1 MSETIDYVIESNQLL
16 ALPEVYL
23 RVKNALD
30 DPETGIGTIA
40 ALISNDPTM
49 TTRLLKV
56 ANSAIYGH
64 IARIDNLTRAMTV
77 MGTRAT
83 HDIILATSLA
93 HAFKGI
99 YHVDYDHVCFWRK
112 SLLRASVAQATAE
125 ALRLQDCARHF
136 ITGLLSDIGH
146 MMMCVREPQ
155 LMQRI
160 LHQHEKTGHP
170 LHLYERSTFGFD
182 FGELGAD
189 ILDSWSLPETI
200 VTPVRFQNC
209 PELSPSLN
217 IEAAIVYCSSRL
229 HPDENLFP
237 SIIDLKTIEQCGINR
252 LDYDAVRERAEG
264 LFEEAVALFPL
275 QQYKQAV

>member
-1 MSETIDYVIESNQLL
+1 MPDTTDYVIESSQLL

-23 RVKNALD
+23 RVKDALD
-30 DPETGIGTIA
+30 DPETGIDTVA
-40 ALISNDPTM
+40 ALISNDPAM
-49 TTRLLKV
+49 TARLLKV

-64 IARIDNLTRAMTV
+64 VARIDNLTRAMTV

-99 YHVDYDHVCFWRK
+99 YNVDYDLVCFWRK

-125 ALRLQDCARHF
+125 ALQLQDCARHF

-146 MMMCVREPQ
+146 MVMCLREPQ
-155 LMQRI
+155 LMQRV
-160 LHQHEKTGHP
+160 LQQHEKTGHP

-182 FGELGAD
+182 FGELGGD
-189 ILDSWSLPETI
+189 VLDSWSLPETI
-200 VTPVRFQNC
+200 VTPVRYQNC

-217 IEAAIVYCSSRL
+217 IEAAIIYCSSRL
-229 HPDENLFP
+229 HPDEDLFP
-237 SIIDLKTIEQCGINR
+237 SIIDLKTLEQCGINR
-252 LDYDAVRERAEG
+252 LDYDAVREQAAR
-264 LFEEAVALFPL
+264 LFEEAVVLFPL